1 MSQIKAIA
9 IRSTSRAPM
18 QTIDSAEVTVAKGI
32 SGDFRGSAKDR
43 QITILA
49 ESSWLKACETV
60 DSDLPWTTRRANLLI
75 DGLEFSADDIGK
87 RVTLGDVKLEITQET
102 NPCALMEQ
110 LHQGLKSALTP
121 AWLGGAS
128 CKVLKAGSL
137 KVGDRVEIA

>member
-9 IRSTSRAPM
+9 IKLTSRAPM
-18 QTIDSAEVTVAKGI
+18 QTIDSAVVTVEKGI
-32 SGDFRGSAKDR
+32 SGDFRGSAKNR

-60 DSDLPWTTRRANLLI
+60 ESDLFWTIRRANLLI
-75 DGLEFSADDIGK
+75 DGIEFSADDVGK
-87 RVTLGDVKLEITQET
+87 KVSIGDVELEITQET
-102 NPCALMEQ
+102 APCALMDK
-110 LHQGLKSALTP
+110 LHQGLKLALTP

-128 CKVLKAGSL
+128 CKVLKAGSF